1 MQTFLKLYNRI
12 GQPWLKTFLLTAL
25 LAFPGTAVRLHAED
39 FAARFERIR
48 QASTPA
54 QLYAFLYDLPKGG
67 DLHHHAGGA
76 GWPED
81 WLAIATDPA
90 RNGNNVFYTRVSL
103 AHYDPATGVAPI
115 IYQTIQKSAYDKL
128 APDLR
133 TDYVPLAELSEHD
146 RASWLSGMKL
156 DLPGEGR
163 DEFFENIWPRLGA
176 LLHDPHVAA
185 ELMVVNLR
193 RFGAEGVRYL
203 EPQASLFGLVD
214 HDGQPVDYETVAQ
227 IYEERLAR
235 EDARETGVE
244 TRFQHTV
251 LRFKATAERDVEAT
265 YAFIDRHRARWV
277 GVNFAG
283 REDRQKG
290 FPLRFLKTLRQ
301 MRRQYSGIGLSIHAG
316 ETDEP
321 DRHVRD
327 TLLLGATR
335 IGHGVNLINDPDTML
350 LMRGQQF
357 LVEINL
363 ISNRLLEYTPDL
375 TKHPFPEYLR
385 FGIPVCLNTDD
396 RGMWSS
402 DMTDEYYTAVSLY
415 RLTWPEIVA
424 LGRNSLA
431 YSFAEPELKARL
443 LADYDRR
450 VSEFERRYAAASDDW
465 TTVLPREVVRTWYAE
480 HNFGLK

>member
-1 MQTFLKLYNRI
+1 MKTLFFLV
-12 GQPWLKTFLLTAL
+12 LLVLAL
-25 LAFPGTAVRLHAED
+25 TGGGGSPVRAED
-39 FAARFERIR
+39 FAARWGQIR
-48 QASTPA
+48 QGATSA

-81 WLAIATDPA
+81 WLAIGTDPA
-90 RNGNNVFYTRVSL
+90 RNGNNRFYTRVSL
-103 AHYDPATGVAPI
+103 AHYDPASAVVPI
-115 IYQTIQKSAYDKL
+115 IYQTIQQSAYDRL
-128 APDLR
+128 APDQR
-133 TDYVPLAELSEHD
+133 ADYVALAELSDRD
-146 RASWLSGMKL
+146 RAEWLSGMRL
-156 DLPGEGR
+156 DRPGEGR

-176 LLHDPHVAA
+176 LLHDPHVSA

-203 EPQASLFGLVD
+203 EPQASLFGQLD
-214 HDGQPVDYETVAQ
+214 HEGRPVDYETVTR
-227 IYEERLAR
+227 IYEERLGR
-235 EDARETGVE
+235 EDARATGVE
-244 TRFQHTV
+244 SRFQHTI
-251 LRFKATAERDVEAT
+251 LRFRPTAEEDVEKT
-265 YAFIDRHRARWV
+265 YRFIDQHRARWV

-290 FPLRFLKTLRQ
+290 HPRRFLETLRR
-301 MRRQYSGIGLSIHAG
+301 MRRQYSDIGLSIHAG

-350 LMRGQQF
+350 LMRGGQF

-375 TKHPFPEYLR
+375 SKHPFPEYLR

-396 RGMWSS
+396 RGMWGS
-402 DMTDEYYTAVSLY
+402 DMTDEYYTAVTQF
-415 RLTWPEIVA
+415 RLTWPEIVS

-431 YSFAEPELKARL
+431 YAFAEPALKERL
-443 LADYDRR
+443 LKDYERR
-450 VSEFERRYAAASDDW
+450 VADFERKYAAGDDW
-465 TTVLPREVVRTWYAE
+465 IAALPREVVRTWYAE